1 MAPPLDINIRIK
13 CALVNRFLH
22 ITRKLRRRLRIMA
35 KYRKKPVIVEAEQY
49 KPGMEDGFERDYD
62 TYMCGM
68 CQDSCHG
75 CKNYKPCIQT
85 LEGKHYISPGD
96 YIITGIAGDR
106 HALMVKLFKVIDNRT
121 NKEADIEKIALE
133 EEWAKRLVY
142 CDMDGFYIGQDGS
155 LILADKCGNH
165 VFCDAERFRAV
176 GID

>member
-1 MAPPLDINIRIK
+1 MTHSKDY
-13 CALVNRFLH
+13 ALSKGGSADFLP
-22 ITRKLRRRLRIMA
+22 MS
-35 KYRKKPVIVEAEQY
+35 
-49 KPGMEDGFERDYD
+49 EDRGFY
-62 TYMCGM
+62 
-68 CQDSCHG
+68 
-75 CKNYKPCIQT
+75 
-85 LEGKHYISPGD
+85 
-96 YIITGIAGDR
+96 R